1 MATYHR
7 KPRKTVGNYKLLPA
21 YVQNITKILYKL
33 AGSVTERASFTY
45 GSRHRAW
52 LERPEGYSPPI
63 ESQVLELVLRELGV
77 LAGEVDVNNSKR
89 RKRFI
94 VKANVLREKL
104 KNMSQTELERL
115 VAEKL
120 HIVFKTH
127 GKIFA
132 QYSPIYTDIQAET
145 QSDVAGTQL

>member
-1 MATYHR
+1 MATYRR
-7 KPRKTVGNYKLLPA
+7 KPKRTVGNYKLLPA

-45 GSRHRAW
+45 SSRHRAW
-52 LERPEGYSPPI
+52 LERPKGYSPPI

-77 LAGEVDVNNSKR
+77 LAGEVDVNNYKR

-94 VKANVLREKL
+94 VKASKLREKL
-104 KNMSQTELERL
+104 QKMSQEELERL

-120 HIVFKTH
+120 HIVFSTH
-127 GKIFA
+127 GKILI
-132 QYSPIYTDIQAET
+132 QHSPIYADIQAE
-145 QSDVAGTQL
+145 AINTQL